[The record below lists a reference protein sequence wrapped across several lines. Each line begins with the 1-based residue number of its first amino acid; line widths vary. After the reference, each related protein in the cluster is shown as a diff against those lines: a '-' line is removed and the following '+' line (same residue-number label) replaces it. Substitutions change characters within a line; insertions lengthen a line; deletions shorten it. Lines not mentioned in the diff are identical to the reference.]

1 MEKIEHIGIYA
12 CPFGFFRIVEEEGAV
27 VAIDVIKER
36 QGEEAPSEVTDLAAR
51 ELAEYLAGERQVF
64 TFPYRLV
71 GTPFRLK
78 VWRELEKVP
87 YGETTTYKKLA
98 EAIGRPRAYHAVGG
112 AVGANPLSIVV
123 PCHRVIG
130 TDGSRVYTVE
140 GNSGDACKIK
150 SYSLSYE
157 CIKFAGRHDNLFTR
171 ILSAPGLWTQRLTTR
186 EPDDSM
192 IEVAIASMKKVI
204 PENPDE
210 ALF

>member
-1 MEKIEHIGIYA
+1 MIQIVERKKRFLNLGNLFFVRSVSLVSLVSLVSFLVAKRGAACYNGHEVILMEKIEHIGIYA

-27 VAIDVIKER
+27 VAIDVVKER
-36 QGEEAPSEVTDLAAR
+36 QGEEATSEMTDLAAR
-51 ELAEYLAGERQVF
+51 EIAEYLAGERQVF

-98 EAIGRPRAYHAVGG
+98 EAIGRPGVYHAVGG

-130 TDGSRVYTVE
+130 TDGSLTGY
-140 GNSGDACKIK
+140 AW
-150 SYSLSYE
+150 
-157 CIKFAGRHDNLFTR
+157 
-171 ILSAPGLWTQRLTTR
+171 GL
-186 EPDDSM
+186 P
-192 IEVAIASMKKVI
+192 MK
-204 PENPDE
+204 E
-210 ALF
+210 ALLDLERH